1 MLRIRDTH
9 ILETFS
15 IPIIYELHL
24 LSMLTILVLVLCSQ
38 MVIKNQI
45 FLIKKRK
52 AINHNK
58 GKVFF
63 SDRLLNSVLVL
74 IYYETDNLP
83 TYLIMQVERSQ
94 LTWKNDIYNNNW
106 SDTTESIKPNQDYKK
121 FPQFSLPNVGI
132 LKASQI
138 PPSGLFN

>member
-45 FLIKKRK
+45 FLTKKRK

-74 IYYETDNLP
+74 IYYETANLP
-83 TYLIMQVERSQ
+83 TYLIMQVESSQ